1 MTKDNPKSPP
11 GTIKPPITIAPDPP
25 EQPDPNYVDP
35 DTLWDRFKGWQ
46 KKQQNQQP
54 PKK

>member
-1 MTKDNPKSPP
+1 MTRDYPKSPP
-11 GTIKPPITIAPDPP
+11 GTIKPPTTIAPDPP
-25 EQPDPNYVDP
+25 EPPDPNRPDP

-46 KKQQNQQP
+46 KKQNQPP